1 MFSSSMPSKR
11 PDLSQYVAAADDPY
25 AGWRERFP
33 GYEPCGYLAPS
44 VPEEILHAAGFTPI
58 HLFAGRQS
66 LTHVEAYLQSFS
78 CWPAR
83 SAFDRALRGE
93 LDCIPGVVFGS
104 SCDTLA
110 ALADMWAE
118 ARPNQ
123 WVLPVGHPV
132 NLATPAARAYLRA
145 EYQRLIQALA
155 ERTGRTVTPEALPA
169 SIALYNQTR
178 RLVQR
183 LYALSDRLPS
193 PALYVI
199 VRSAFL
205 TPKELYNELLE
216 GLLIELEAHAADPD
230 DARRRVIIV
239 GPVVEDGWLYQVIE
253 DAGGR
258 VVDDMVD
265 LGHPYFDGLVA
276 DDARDPLE
284 ALVDRY
290 LGLLPVP
297 SWHHPERRRDRHLLS
312 LVERRGA
319 HGVIFAL
326 QKFCDPHGFDYV
338 SLKKSLDGA
347 GVPHLQ
353 LELEQPQV
361 SGQVKTRVEAFI
373 EMTER

>member
-1 MFSSSMPSKR
+1 MFSSIMRSRM
-11 PDLSQYVAAADDPY
+11 PDLGNFVATADDPY

-33 GYEPCGYLAPS
+33 DHEPCGYLAPS
-44 VPEEILHAAGFTPI
+44 VPEEILHAAGFAPI
-58 HLFAGRQS
+58 HLFAGRRP
-66 LTHVEAYLQSFS
+66 LTHVEGYLQSFS

-83 SAFDRALRGE
+83 SAFDRALQGE
-93 LDCIPGVVFGS
+93 LDFIPGVVFGS

-132 NLATPAARAYLRA
+132 NLATPAARPYLRA

-155 ERTGRTVTPEALPA
+155 ERIGRQVTPEALRD

-178 RLVQR
+178 RLIQR

-205 TPKELYNELLE
+205 TPKELYNQFLQETLRVAETLRVSDE
-216 GLLIELEAHAADPD
+216 
-230 DARRRVIIV
+230 RRRVIVV

-253 DAGGR
+253 EAGGR

-276 DDARDPLE
+276 EDAQDPLE

-290 LGLLPVP
+290 LELLPVP
-297 SWHHPERRRDRHLLS
+297 SRHHPERRRDRHLLD
-312 LVERRGA
+312 LARRRRA
-319 HGVIFAL
+319 DGVIFAL

-338 SLKKSLDGA
+338 TLKRALDGA

-373 EMTER
+373 EMLE